1 LPTALNV
8 DSSGLDY
15 VDNVVALSTYSL
27 LGLDPS
33 GLSYVDGLVT
43 SIAYSAKGLDPKGL
57 SYVDAAIGLK
67 PVAAAFDLSW
77 LILLLIF
84 TALVSV
90 TLTIAKKF
98 RWLGNPYVRG

>member
-1 LPTALNV
+1 LPALNV

-15 VDNVVALSTYSL
+15 VDSVVALLTYSL
-27 LGLDPS
+27 LGLDSKGLSYVDGLVASTAYSAKSLDPS
-33 GLSYVDGLVT
+33 GLSYVDVT
-43 SIAYSAKGLDPKGL
+43 TR
-57 SYVDAAIGLK
+57 LK
-67 PVAAAFDLSW
+67 LAAAAFDLSW

-98 RWLGNPYVRG
+98 RWLGNPYVED